1 MPGICAARVGNDARY
16 RRADLL
22 FLQSGLCERVPE
34 AVGGSTAGIAIIGEF
49 LFFIELQC
57 DLALVG

>member
-1 MPGICAARVGNDARY
+1 MPGICAARVSDDARH
-16 RRADLL
+16 RRTDLL

-34 AVGGSTAGIAIIGEF
+34 AIGGSTAGITVIRELF
-49 LFFIELQC
+49 FFIELQC